1 MVKTYSTTRIFR
13 KFQSFFIL
21 GQNGMIQV
29 SNNNAL
35 LTKAKMMNGVGCIK
49 VSRSRKNCW
58 QFGASRCCKLL
69 SPTRVAVEMIRMV
82 GLSLELDVSIDF
94 NQVTGKQ
101 VISTGSDPCVFH
113 KNLCYYSVLTF
124 TIQSFYP
131 YHRQKKPPK
140 NKNKKNTNKTLKKI
154 LVAVNI
160 LRNTKKQNSLWENK
174 ITVLMHLFSKT
185 INVVDM
191 KCCYPTYWHLWQ
203 TYLPVPRAFS
213 LALHSLHR
221 ALIGK

>member
-1 MVKTYSTTRIFR
+1 MVKTYSTTRIVR

-35 LTKAKMMNGVGCIK
+35 LTKAKMMNSVGCIK

-101 VISTGSDPCVFH
+101 VMSTDSDPCVFH
-113 KNLCYYSVLTF
+113 KNLCYYFVLTF
-124 TIQSFYP
+124 TY
-131 YHRQKKPPK
+131 
-140 NKNKKNTNKTLKKI
+140 
-154 LVAVNI
+154 
-160 LRNTKKQNSLWENK
+160 
-174 ITVLMHLFSKT
+174 
-185 INVVDM
+185 
-191 KCCYPTYWHLWQ
+191 
-203 TYLPVPRAFS
+203 
-213 LALHSLHR
+213 
-221 ALIGK
+221 